1 MFEERKDDIINAI
14 NASNASMTPYLLAR
28 NIAKITGMVPGVDF
42 SYISGIKPLVVVVG
56 RGRGE
61 GIMNSMPITSEE
73 IRQGR
78 EQFTRE
84 EPALIEEELGHN
96 SRNVF
101 HSFIDHRCQ

>member
-14 NASNASMTPYLLAR
+14 NASMTPYLLAR